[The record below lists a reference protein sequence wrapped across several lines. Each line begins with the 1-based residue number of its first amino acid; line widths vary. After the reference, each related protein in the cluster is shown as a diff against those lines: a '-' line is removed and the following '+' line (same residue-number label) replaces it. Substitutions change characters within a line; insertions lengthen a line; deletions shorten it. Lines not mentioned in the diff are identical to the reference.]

1 MSKSTAQL
9 LKDALQLPE
18 DQRATLVV
26 ELLDSL
32 EPAPPPHVR
41 TDADWMAEIE
51 RRAREAQGGAP
62 AVSWED
68 ARRQALDRLPKG

>member
-1 MSKSTAQL
+1 MSKSPAQL
-9 LKDALQLPE
+9 LRDVLQLPE

-41 TDADWMAEIE
+41 TDADWMTEIE
-51 RRAREAQGGAP
+51 RRARAAQEGAP
-62 AVSWED
+62 AGSWEE
-68 ARRQALDRLPKG
+68 ARRQAVDRLTKG